1 MTFTKVF
8 THGLL
13 PFLGEVVKVEAI
25 VVEANRIFLADQ
37 REMRDP
43 SGRAQQCC
51 LAGLDCGPAGVCS
64 HFYDS
69 APSGEFGTLCYLTKA
84 FFTIY
89 QSRLPTDIDCP
100 VM

>member
-1 MTFTKVF
+1 MPFMKVF

-13 PFLGEVVKVEAI
+13 PFLGEVVQVEAI
-25 VVEANRIFLADQ
+25 VLEANRIFLSDQ

-43 SGRAQQCC
+43 CGRAHQCC
-51 LAGLDCGPAGVCS
+51 LAGLECGPAGVCQ

-89 QSRLPTDIDCP
+89 QSELPTDINCP

>member
-1 MTFTKVF
+1 MKVF

-13 PFLGEVVKVEAI
+13 PFLSEVVKVEAI
-25 VVEANRIFLADQ
+25 VLEANRIFLSDQ

-43 SGRAQQCC
+43 SGRAHQCC
-51 LAGLDCGPAGVCS
+51 LAGLECGPAGVCQ

-89 QSRLPTDIDCP
+89 QSKLPTDINCP